1 MASGILDTAVSGLTS
16 LQRSLQTVSHNIANV
31 NTEGYSRQRVELA
44 TNDPQRLGGGFI
56 GKGVHV
62 ANIVRQYDEF
72 TTRQF
77 RSSQS
82 AFNDADSYQVLAE
95 RVDNLV
101 ASDDTALTPAM
112 KQFFNAMNDVA
123 NDPTSIPA
131 RQTLLAE
138 SNNLAGRFDLMQ
150 SRFNELRDQVKNDM
164 RNAVKDI
171 NNFAE
176 SIADLNRKIAEQ
188 GSNEGAGVKV
198 NDLMDRRDLLISQLS
213 EVIDVSVVSGGNNV
227 LNIFVGQ
234 GQPVVLSNKAMPI
247 SIQASKLD
255 RNKLE
260 VGFKDPATGVF
271 NDVSRQLSGGKLTG
285 LVRFRDEVLLPAQQN
300 LGQLAASFALEVN
313 QQHKAGY
320 DLDGVAGVD
329 LFSGIGNV
337 PVSSDPANT
346 GSISAAF
353 DSSAIDKIDYSD
365 YLLTVGTGPSY
376 SLKRLADDTTISL
389 TLSGGNLVATAP
401 DALPGITISVGGT
414 APVAGDVFLIRPAYS
429 AAETIGVNFTDPRK
443 IAAAS
448 SLNSGGGALPG
459 DNRNALAL
467 ADLEKKTAMT
477 GGTATFND
485 HYIKLITDIG
495 NKTRSA
501 KVSASA
507 QEVLLNNAT
516 EQLSSVSGVNLDEE
530 AAELIKL
537 QQAYQASAQSIATT
551 KTIFETLI
559 SATR

>member
-56 GKGVHV
+56 GKGVHI
-62 ANIVRQYDEF
+62 ANIIRQYDEF

-82 AFNDADSYQVLAE
+82 AFNDADTYRVMAE

-101 ASDDTALTPAM
+101 ASQDTSVTPAM
-112 KQFFNAMNDVA
+112 KQFFNAMSDVA

-138 SNNLAGRFDLMQ
+138 SKNLVSRFALMQ
-150 SRFNELRDQVKNDM
+150 SRFKELRQQANNDM
-164 RNAVKDI
+164 GNAVKDI
-171 NNFAE
+171 NNFSE

-188 GSNEGAGVKV
+188 GSDQGAGVKV
-198 NDLMDRRDLLISQLS
+198 NDLMDQRDLLISKLS
-213 EVIDVSVVSGGNNV
+213 EVIDVSVVSGGNNI
-227 LNIFVGQ
+227 LNVFIGQ
-234 GQPVVLSNKAMPI
+234 GQPVVLANTAMPV

-255 RNKLE
+255 QNNLE
-260 VGFKDPATGVF
+260 IGVKDASTGQF
-271 NDVSRQLSGGKLTG
+271 TDLTRQLSGGKLTG
-285 LVRFRDEVLLPAQQN
+285 LVRFRDEILLPARQN

-320 DLDGVAGVD
+320 DLNGVAGSD
-329 LFSGIGNV
+329 LFSGIANV
-337 PVSSDPANT
+337 PVSADPANT
-346 GSISAAF
+346 GSITAVF
-353 DSSAIDKIDYSD
+353 DSSAIDQIDYSD
-365 YLLTVGTGPSY
+365 YQLTVGAGPSY
-376 SLKRLADDTTISL
+376 SLKRLADGSSISL
-389 TLSGGNLVATAP
+389 TQSGSNLVATAP
-401 DALPGITISVGGT
+401 DTLPGITISIGAT

-429 AAETIGVNFTDPRK
+429 AVDTLGVNITDPRK

-448 SLNSGGGALPG
+448 SQNSSGGALPG

-467 ADLEKKTAMT
+467 AALEQKTAMT
-477 GGTATFND
+477 GGTETFKD
-485 HYIKLITDIG
+485 HYIKMITDVG
-495 NKTRSA
+495 NQTRSA